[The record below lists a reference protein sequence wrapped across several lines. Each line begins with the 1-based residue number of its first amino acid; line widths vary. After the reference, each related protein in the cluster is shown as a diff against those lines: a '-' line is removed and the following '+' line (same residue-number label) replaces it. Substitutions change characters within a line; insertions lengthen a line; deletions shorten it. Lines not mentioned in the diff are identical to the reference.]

1 MWAGQLRDKIDI
13 TRFDKV
19 KNDYGEE
26 VVSYTYIGSV
36 RAGVINNPTS
46 RTVINS
52 EIQYPYTKNLVVRKY
67 VDVSENDWIKYKEKD
82 YRILSI
88 EENEQY
94 QNKMITVQLVNE

>member
-1 MWAGQLRDKIDI
+1 MQAGILKDKIDI

-26 VVSYTYIGSV
+26 TISYTYIGST

-52 EIQYPYTKNLVVRKY
+52 EIQYPYTKNVVVRKY
-67 VDVSENDWIKYKEKD
+67 VDVKEDDWIKYKGKD

-88 EENEQY
+88 EENDTY
-94 QNKMITVQLVNE
+94 QNKMLIVQLVNE